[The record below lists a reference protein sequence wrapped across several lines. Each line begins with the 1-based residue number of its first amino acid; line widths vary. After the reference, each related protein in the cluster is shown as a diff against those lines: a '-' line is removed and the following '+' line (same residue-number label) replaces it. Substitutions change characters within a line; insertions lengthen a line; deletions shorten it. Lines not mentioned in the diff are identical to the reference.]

1 MSWENKIN
9 KETIVEDYKKRF
21 SAILEYTLPNND
33 ILDEADD
40 ESAEE
45 APAEGG
51 EEMPPMDGE
60 MPMDQGGAE
69 MGDPNMAGGAEMGG
83 GEMPPMDGEMPMDQG
98 GAEGGDLT
106 AGFNPEE
113 APMDDT
119 TSQMQPDD
127 EVVDITDLTDAQEE
141 TKDEI
146 EQFDAKFVSAIKAIK
161 SIKDMLDDNNSK
173 IADLENELKKRN
185 PTPMEK
191 MNNRATISYPF
202 NVSPVEYWDDKEKTS
217 NYSTESDNN
226 GKDQEQYE
234 ITVGDIN
241 NANNWKEIY
250 DSFDD
255 DNFIFNQSLDKI
267 LKM

>member
-21 SAILEYTLPNND
+21 SAILEYTLPNSD
-33 ILDEADD
+33 MLDEADD
-40 ESAEE
+40 ESAEGE
-45 APAEGG
+45 APAPSEGG
-51 EEMPPMDGE
+51 EEMPPMGDEMPPMDGE
-60 MPMDQGGAE
+60 MPMDD
-69 MGDPNMAGGAEMGG
+69 GDPNMQGGIEMG
-83 GEMPPMDGEMPMDQG
+83 GEMPMDDG

-113 APMDDT
+113 APMNDN

-161 SIKDMLDDNNSK
+161 SIKDMLDSNNSK
-173 IADLENELKKRN
+173 IEDLEKELKRRN

-191 MNNRATISYPF
+191 MNNRSTISYPF